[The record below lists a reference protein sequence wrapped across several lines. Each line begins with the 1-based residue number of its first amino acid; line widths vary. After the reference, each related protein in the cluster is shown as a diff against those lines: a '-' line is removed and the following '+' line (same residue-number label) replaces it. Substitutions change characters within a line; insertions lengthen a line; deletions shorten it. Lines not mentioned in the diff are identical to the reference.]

1 MNNRSYPFLFIRF
14 VVLVA
19 AQVLLIDHMSLGG
32 YINPSLYILFIL
44 LLPFEVPGAVLL
56 ISSFL
61 LGLSVDFFSNST
73 GLHAAASVFMAFMR
87 PSVIKAVGAPAEY
100 EEHLTPGIHD
110 MGTRW
115 FLVYSLFLVMLHQL
129 AISVLESFS
138 FAEAGL
144 IFLRMLLSSIFT
156 LLLITLVEYLFMNR
170 RK

>member
-14 VVLVA
+14 AVLVA

-44 LLPFEVPGAVLL
+44 LLPFEVPGTLLL

-61 LGLSVDFFSNST
+61 LGLSIDIFSNST

-87 PSVIKAVGAPAEY
+87 PTVIRLVGAPAEY

-110 MGTRW
+110 MGMRW
-115 FLVYSLFLVMLHQL
+115 FVVYSFLLVLLHQL
-129 AISVLESFS
+129 AISILESFS
-138 FAEAGL
+138 FSEVGL
-144 IFLRMLLSSIFT
+144 ILLRMFLSTIFT
-156 LLLITLVEYLFMNR
+156 LLLIILIEYLFMNK